1 MNWEKR
7 DCPIKMELVPYGSGW
22 EDITL
27 DICGDHHWWSVSG
40 CLGDG
45 FWALVES
52 LYALY
57 PHQTHDEVEERWLAE
72 KEEFIADFK
81 NGEYVNNRPI
91 PEGYTGGYISLP
103 KAAEPK
109 AAEFFW
115 DHEGWGVRWKLTKE
129 SGQEREFKLT
139 IDLEETDDEHK
150 TFHYDVKYSDIC
162 YAVGKAITE
171 AVKKHGFAGFHTS
184 VWESDVNVRHLCFLK
199 ACGMG
204 NPDFF
209 KLRREKGKGEG
220 DISSFKDEI
229 ELLLFDM

>member
-1 MNWEKR
+1 MKWQKR
-7 DCPIKMELVPYGSGW
+7 DCPIHMELVPYGAGW

-27 DICGDHHWWSVSG
+27 DICGDNHWWSVSG

-45 FWALVES
+45 FGALVES

-129 SGQEREFKLT
+129 PGQEREFNLT

-150 TFHYDVKYSDIC
+150 TFHYEVKYSDLC

-171 AVKKHGFAGFHTS
+171 AVKKHGFGGFHTS

-199 ACGMG
+199 SCGMG
-204 NPDFF
+204 MPDAVHPFDST
-209 KLRREKGKGEG
+209 EKGVGAV
-220 DISSFKDEI
+220 SSFADEI

>member
-1 MNWEKR
+1 MKWQKR
-7 DCPIKMELVPYGSGW
+7 DCPIHMELVPYGSGW

-27 DICGDHHWWSVSG
+27 DICGDNHWWSVSG

-57 PHQTHDEVEERWLAE
+57 LHHNYDRLEAQKRLTEE
-72 KEEFIADFK
+72 EEFIGDFE
-81 NGEYVNNRPI
+81 NGEIVNMRPM
-91 PEGYTGGYISLP
+91 PEEYNGSFFSLP
-103 KAAEPK
+103 KAAE
-109 AAEFFW
+109 FLW
-115 DHEGWGVRWKLTKE
+115 DLEGWEVQWKLTKE
-129 SGQEREFKLT
+129 SGQERDFLLT
-139 IDLEETDDEHK
+139 VDLEETDDEHK
-150 TFHYDVKYSDIC
+150 TFHYTVKYSDLC

-171 AVKKHGFAGFHTS
+171 ALKIHGFAGFHTS

-204 NPDFF
+204 MPDAVQPVYSG
-209 KLRREKGKGEG
+209 EKGEG
-220 DISSFKDEI
+220 DVSSFADEI